1 MISREEI
8 TCIGHFNKTHGING
22 EISATINSPLNV
34 MDDCKCLVC
43 NIDGIFVPFFPS
55 NVRQKTSESMLIT
68 IDGITNETEA
78 EMLVNKD
85 IFVLT
90 SDYAAK
96 VKDDD
101 EVPVDFFVGFD
112 TLVNDELHGKV
123 TNIDDSTANV
133 LFVITLD
140 NEKELLV
147 PAADQFISEIDIDK
161 RFINFD
167 IPQDLLE
174 L

>member
-90 SDYAAK
+90 S
-96 VKDDD
+96 
-101 EVPVDFFVGFD
+101 FVGFE
-112 TLVNDELHGKV
+112 TLVNDDLHGKV

-140 NEKELLV
+140 DEKELLV
-147 PAADQFISEIDIDK
+147 PAVDQFISEIDIDK
-161 RFINFD
+161 RFISFD
-167 IPQDLLE
+167 IPQELLE

>member
-90 SDYAAK
+90 SDYASK

-101 EVPVDFFVGFD
+101 DVPVDFFVGFD
-112 TLVNDELHGKV
+112 TLVNDKLHGKV

-147 PAADQFISEIDIDK
+147 PAVDQFISEIDIDK

-167 IPQDLLE
+167 IPQELLE